1 MGLLAPLGLLGL
13 IAVPAIIALYF
24 LKYRRPERQ
33 VTAPWLWQALH
44 LDRAA
49 NAWRQPFKPSLLLL
63 LQLLVVAAL
72 ALALARPFIP
82 APARTASNL
91 VILLDG
97 SGSMQATDL
106 APNRFAKAVA
116 EAEGLID
123 DLPAGGRASVILLT
137 RSPEILIADESDRGR
152 VRRAVR
158 TAEPSYGEAD
168 LGEGIALATAL
179 LGGRPDGQIA
189 VIGSGHYRGAE
200 GLAPSSVPVTYI
212 PVGGPAPNLAVALLT
227 ARQVGGAWSAFALIQ
242 NGGPTETSGAVEFWV
257 DQKLSAVETITVPA
271 GESRSVSWPIPGA
284 AKQISVRLPS
294 GDALALDN
302 QAWLPISGASG
313 GRVLLVTEG
322 NPFLERALGLIPG
335 VTLTQVKP
343 ADFKPG
349 GQDLYIFDRFVPSAL
364 PEGGH
369 LLLIDPPGEGEAVPV
384 GPVMARSEDPLLA
397 NVDSGE
403 VLVALALKHELP
415 PGARLLWTGP
425 DGLPLLWLEG
435 ESKAVF
441 SFSLQA
447 SDLPLRT
454 AFPILMNRL
463 VDTLLPG
470 APVPPGGLQ
479 PGEAVRARP
488 WPSATALEWISP
500 TGERQRFTLG
510 PDSPPPTLVA
520 GRPGLWTVRQ
530 ETPDGERLTPV
541 AVNLFSGL
549 VSDLTPAAELRVPVL
564 PEAGAVPTQAPL
576 PLWRYLGWLALGV
589 ALLEWWAWRG
599 FPRPRWAGGSGRSAS
614 TESGRSD
621 GRAGRS
627 GRPAGSDRGGV
638 AAWVGRLTANLAA
651 SLRGFGELLRP
662 TNLRT
667 RLRSKPAPG
676 MAPKRRPGLFRLLF
690 IGLLL
695 LAILAPVLPYP
706 ARNQAVLF
714 IADLSASTRS
724 ARPAMERFIREA
736 IATKQPDD
744 LAGVLVV
751 GEDAALEA
759 PISAAPQFTGFTTV
773 LRPDWSDL
781 ARGLRLGA
789 ALLPAGYRPRIVL
802 LSDGQENL
810 GNAALEAERLRAN
823 GIRVDVVDL
832 PLETG
837 PEALIRSLE
846 GPTALRQGERL
857 QMTAHLAATVP
868 TNATL
873 RIYRESELVQT
884 RPLQLQP
891 GEQSLPLDL
900 GELPPG
906 LHRIWATLDAEPDGL
921 NQNNEAALMVQVGG
935 APSVLIVE
943 GRQGAGENIARA
955 LTASGMQ
962 VERRGPSGL
971 PTHATQLIRYAS
983 VVLVD
988 VTAQSMGNAAMDALA
1003 TYVRQS
1009 GHGLVTVGGEQSY
1022 ALGGWAGTPLEAVLP
1037 VTMDA
1042 PQRKELPP
1050 VAVALI
1056 IENFESQAKINT
1068 SKEAGKALVDLLTPR
1083 DTILVGDATVVG
1095 KWSVPPQRVT
1105 DKAAIK
1111 KLIDGMAPGDPPHY
1125 MDHLEAAAAELEKV
1139 DAKLKHI
1146 VLAGDGDAQGI
1157 NFSQYAA
1164 RVAAIAAKGI
1174 TISTV
1179 HVNWLNPGEEIL
1191 MQLIARVGN
1200 GRYYL
1205 AQDVN
1210 IAPQIF
1216 LKEAQQ
1222 ISRPAAVE
1230 ERFQPAV
1237 VSRSPVLDGVGGLP
1251 PLDGYVALTPKPTA
1265 QVVLQSAQGDP
1276 VLAVGQAGLGRV
1288 AAWTSDLDGRW
1299 SSDLIGSPAF
1309 QTLVSNL
1316 VGWSL
1321 PPVDGGA
1328 LRTRASV
1335 AGGRAQLT
1343 VQLPAEGLPGL
1354 ESLGFEAGS
1363 GSGAVAWPPQLTAG
1377 VIRPDGSTQV
1387 LTLPATGPGQYAG
1400 SIPAEQRGPY
1410 VVKLSAGTKVQSVQ
1424 LGETFLVVPY
1434 SPEFAAA
1441 GTNDGLLA
1449 HLAALTGGTKGI
1461 EAAGAFARNLSVRA
1475 GWLDLSGPLL
1485 ALLVLLWLID
1495 VARRRLTF
1503 GPGDLRALFTRR
1515 QVVAGESAA
1524 GALVGRM
1531 RDRRTEG
1538 ATVSRPSGA
1547 EGPIPVARPTPRE
1560 APEATRPQTAAPAAA
1575 SKPSAPAAPHTPP
1588 TSASTPKPPTPA
1600 APHTPPTSTAAP
1612 KPSSAAAKPAASTGE
1627 AKAEADRGKAES
1639 TASRLLA
1646 AKRKK

>member
-13 IAVPAIIALYF
+13 LALPAIIALYF
-24 LKYRRPERQ
+24 LKYKRPERQ
-33 VTAPWLWQALH
+33 VTAPWLWTALH

-63 LQLLVVAAL
+63 LQLLVVLAL
-72 ALALARPFIP
+72 ALALARPFVP
-82 APARTASNL
+82 APARTAANL

-97 SGSMQATDL
+97 SGTMQATDV
-106 APNRFAKAVA
+106 AGGRFAKAVA
-116 EAEGLID
+116 EAEELID

-152 VRRAVR
+152 LRRALR
-158 TAEPSYGEAD
+158 DAEPSTGEAD
-168 LGEGIALATAL
+168 LGEGLALANAL
-179 LGGRPDGQIA
+179 LGGRSDGQIA
-189 VIGSGHYRGAE
+189 VMGSGHFRGAE
-200 GLAPSSVPVTYI
+200 GLAPSAVPVTYI
-212 PVGGPAPNLAVALLT
+212 PVGAPAPNLAVALLT

-242 NGGPTETSGAVEFWV
+242 NGGPEQTSGAVEFWI
-257 DQKLSAVETITVPA
+257 DQKLAGVETITVPS

-284 AKQISVRLPS
+284 AKQISVRLPG

-302 QAWLPISGASG
+302 QAWLPMTGASG

-322 NPFLERALGLIPG
+322 NPFLERALKLIPG

-343 ADFKPG
+343 VDFKPG
-349 GQDLYIFDRFVPSAL
+349 GQDLYVFDRFAPSSL
-364 PEGGH
+364 PAGGH
-369 LLLIDPPGEGEAVPV
+369 FLLIDPPTSGEPVPV
-384 GPVMARSEDPLLA
+384 GAVTARADDPLLA
-397 NVDSGE
+397 NVDSSE
-403 VLVALALKHELP
+403 VLVAQARKHQLP
-415 PGARLLWTGP
+415 TGARVLWTGP
-425 DGLPLLWLEG
+425 DGMPLLWLEG

-441 SFSLQA
+441 AFALQA

-454 AFPILMNRL
+454 AFPILLNRL
-463 VDTLLPG
+463 VDALLPG
-470 APVPPGGLQ
+470 APVPSGGLQ

-488 WPSATALEWISP
+488 WPSATALEWLSP
-500 TGERQRFTLG
+500 SGERQRFELG
-510 PDSPPPTLVA
+510 KDSPPPTLVA

-549 VSDLTPAAELRVPVL
+549 VSDLTPAAELKVPVL
-564 PEAGAVPTQAPL
+564 PEAGAVPTEAPL

-599 FPRPRWAGGSGRSAS
+599 FPRPRWAGASGKAGAKANGRSFF
-614 TESGRSD
+614 T
-621 GRAGRS
+621 
-627 GRPAGSDRGGV
+627 
-638 AAWVGRLTANLAA
+638 RLTAQARTTVRAL
-651 SLRGFGELLRP
+651 GELLRP
-662 TNLRT
+662 ANIRNRLHAQRT
-667 RLRSKPAPG
+667 PG
-676 MAPKRRPGLFRLLF
+676 MAPRRRPGIFRLLF
-690 IGLLL
+690 IALLL
-695 LAILAPVLPYP
+695 LAIVAPLMPYP
-706 ARNQAVLF
+706 ARHQAVLF
-714 IADLSASTRS
+714 VADLSASTRS
-724 ARPAMERFIREA
+724 ARPAMERFIRSAIEA
-736 IATKQPDD
+736 KEADD
-744 LAGVLVV
+744 LAGVLAI

-759 PISAAPQFTGFTTV
+759 PLSPAPQFTGFTTV

-810 GNAALEAERLRAN
+810 GNAALEAERLRAK

-832 PLETG
+832 ALQNG
-837 PEALIRSLE
+837 PEVLIRSLE
-846 GPTALRQGERL
+846 GPTTLRQGEKVQL
-857 QMTAHLAATVP
+857 TAHLAATVQ

-906 LHRIWATLDAEPDGL
+906 LHRIWATLDAAVDGL

-935 APSVLIVE
+935 APSILIVE
-943 GRQGAGENIARA
+943 GRPGAGENLARA

-971 PTHATQLIRYAS
+971 PTHATQLVRYSS

-988 VTAQSMGNAAMDALA
+988 VTAQSMGTPVMEALA

-1037 VTMDA
+1037 VTTDA

-1056 IENFESQAKINT
+1056 IENFESQEKINT

-1095 KWSVPPQRVT
+1095 SWVVKPQRVT

-1111 KLIDGMAPGDPPHY
+1111 KQIDGMAPGDPPDY
-1125 MDHLEAAAAELEKV
+1125 MGHLEAAAAELEKV
-1139 DAKLKHI
+1139 DAKVKHI

-1157 NFSQYAA
+1157 TFGQYAS

-1174 TISTV
+1174 SISTV
-1179 HVNWLNPGEEIL
+1179 HVNWLHPGEETL
-1191 MQLIARVGN
+1191 MQLIASVGH

-1205 AQDVN
+1205 AQDVSV
-1210 IAPQIF
+1210 APQIF

-1237 VSRSPVLDGVGGLP
+1237 VSRSPVLEGFGGLP
-1251 PLDGYVALTPKPTA
+1251 PLDGYIATTPKPTA

-1299 SSDLIGSPAF
+1299 SRELVGSAAF
-1309 QTLVSNL
+1309 QTLVSNV

-1321 PPVDGGA
+1321 PSADGGA

-1335 AGGRAQLT
+1335 AGGKAQLT

-1354 ESLGFEAGS
+1354 ESLGFGGTGAGAGS
-1363 GSGAVAWPPQLTAG
+1363 GSGSGSAGSTVVWPPQLTAG
-1377 VIRPDGSTQV
+1377 IIRPDGSTQV

-1434 SPEFAAA
+1434 SPEFASA
-1441 GTNDGLLA
+1441 GTNDTLLA
-1449 HLAALTGGTKGI
+1449 HLAGLTGGAKGI
-1461 EAAGAFARNLSVRA
+1461 EPAAAFARNLPVRA

-1485 ALLVLLWLID
+1485 ALLVLLWLVD
-1495 VARRRLTF
+1495 VARRRLAF
-1503 GPGDLRALFTRR
+1503 GPGDLRALFSRR
-1515 QVVAGESAA
+1515 KAVEGESAA
-1524 GALVGRM
+1524 GALVGRL
-1531 RDRRTEG
+1531 RERRSDG
-1538 ATVSRPSGA
+1538 KPLPSRPEQVDAAPTASPA
-1547 EGPIPVARPTPRE
+1547 PAARPTSSQTPAEPR
-1560 APEATRPQTAAPAAA
+1560 PAAQPA
-1575 SKPSAPAAPHTPP
+1575 AKQEQPSA
-1588 TSASTPKPPTPA
+1588 
-1600 APHTPPTSTAAP
+1600 
-1612 KPSSAAAKPAASTGE
+1612 AKQEPQEG
-1627 AKAEADRGKAES
+1627 S

>member
-13 IAVPAIIALYF
+13 LALPAIIALYF

-33 VTAPWLWQALH
+33 VTAPWLWTALH

-49 NAWRQPFKPSLLLL
+49 NAWRQPFRPSLLML
-63 LQLLVVAAL
+63 LQLLVALAL

-82 APARTASNL
+82 APTRTAANL

-97 SGSMQATDL
+97 SGTMQATDL

-116 EAEGLID
+116 EAEELVA

-137 RSPEILIADESDRGR
+137 RSPEILIAAEADRGR
-152 VRRAVR
+152 VRKVLREAR
-158 TAEPSYGEAD
+158 PSAGEAD
-168 LGEGIALATAL
+168 LGEGLALATAL

-189 VIGSGHYRGAE
+189 VIGSGHFRGAE
-200 GLAPSSVPVTYI
+200 GLAPSPVPVTYI

-242 NGGPTETSGAVEFWV
+242 NGGPTEASGAVELWL
-257 DQKLSAVETITVPA
+257 DQKLAAVETVTVPA
-271 GESRSVSWPIPGA
+271 GESRAVSWPIPGA
-284 AKQISVRLPS
+284 AKLLSVRIPG

-302 QAWLPISGASG
+302 QAWLPVTGATG
-313 GRVLLVTEG
+313 GRVLLVSEG
-322 NPFLERALGLIPG
+322 NPFLERALKLIPG

-343 ADFKPG
+343 ADFKAG
-349 GQDLYIFDRFVPSAL
+349 GQDLYIFDRFTPTAL
-364 PEGGH
+364 PAGGH
-369 LLLIDPPGEGEAVPV
+369 FLLIDPPGTGEVRPV
-384 GPVMARSEDPLLA
+384 GPVTGRTDDPLLA
-397 NVDSGE
+397 NVDSSE
-403 VLVALALKHELP
+403 VLVAQARRHELP
-415 PGARLLWTGP
+415 TGARVLWTGP

-479 PGEAVRARP
+479 PGEAVRVRP
-488 WPSATALEWISP
+488 WPSATALEWLGP
-500 TGERQRFTLG
+500 NGERQRFELG

-541 AVNLFSGL
+541 AVNLFAGL
-549 VSDLTPAAELRVPVL
+549 VSEMAPAAALKVPVL
-564 PEAGAVPTQAPL
+564 PEAGSVPTEAPL
-576 PLWRYLGWLALGV
+576 PLWRWLGWLALGV
-589 ALLEWWAWRG
+589 ALFEWWAWRG
-599 FPRPRWAGGSGRSAS
+599 FPRPRWHGGQADLRQGLRRLAQGAGALAQRLHPANRRSR
-614 TESGRSD
+614 G
-621 GRAGRS
+621 
-627 GRPAGSDRGGV
+627 DR
-638 AAWVGRLTANLAA
+638 
-651 SLRGFGELLRP
+651 RP
-662 TNLRT
+662 T
-667 RLRSKPAPG
+667 PG
-676 MAPKRRPGLFRLLF
+676 LVSRRRPGLFRLAF
-690 IGLLL
+690 ITLLL
-695 LAILAPVLPYP
+695 LAILAPALPYP
-706 ARNQAVLF
+706 ARHQAVLF
-714 IADLSASTRS
+714 VADLSASTRS
-724 ARPAMERFIREA
+724 ARPAMERFIRSA
-736 IATKQPDD
+736 IESKGPDD
-744 LAGVLVV
+744 LAGVLVI

-759 PISAAPQFTGFTTV
+759 PISTAPQFTGFTTV

-810 GNAALEAERLRAN
+810 GNAALEAERLRAK

-837 PEALIRSLE
+837 PEALIRSLA
-846 GPTALRQGERL
+846 GPTALRQGEKL
-857 QMTAHLAATVP
+857 QLTAHLAATVQ
-868 TNATL
+868 TTATL
-873 RIYRESELVQT
+873 RLYRESDLIQT
-884 RPLQLQP
+884 RSLQLQA
-891 GEQSLPLDL
+891 GDQSLPLDL

-935 APSVLIVE
+935 APSILIVE
-943 GRQGAGENIARA
+943 GRPGAGENLARA

-971 PTHATQLIRYAS
+971 PTHATQLVRYAS

-988 VTAQSMGNAAMDALA
+988 VQAQSMGLAAMDALA

-1022 ALGGWAGTPLEAVLP
+1022 ALGGWSGTPLETILP
-1037 VTMDA
+1037 VTMEA

-1050 VAVALI
+1050 VAVALL
-1056 IENFESQAKINT
+1056 IENFESQEKINT

-1083 DTILVGDATVVG
+1083 DTILVGDATLVGGWVV
-1095 KWSVPPQRVT
+1095 KPTLVA

-1111 KLIDGMAPGDPPHY
+1111 AQIDGMAPGDPPDY
-1125 MDHLEAAAAELEKV
+1125 MGHLEAAAAELEKV

-1157 NFSQYAA
+1157 SFSQYAT

-1179 HVNWLNPGEEIL
+1179 HVNWLHPGEERL
-1191 MQLIARVGN
+1191 MQLIASVGR

-1210 IAPQIF
+1210 VAPQIF

-1230 ERFQPAV
+1230 ERFQPAI
-1237 VSRSPVLDGVGGLP
+1237 VSRSSVLQGVGGLP
-1251 PLDGYVALTPKPTA
+1251 PLDGYVATTPKPTA

-1276 VLAVGQAGLGRV
+1276 VLAIGQAGLGRV
-1288 AAWTSDLDGRW
+1288 ATWTSDLDGRW
-1299 SSDLIGSPAF
+1299 SRDLVGSAAF
-1309 QTLVSNL
+1309 QVLVSNL

-1321 PPVDGGA
+1321 PPADGGA

-1354 ESLGFEAGS
+1354 ASLGFGSGTGSANSTGAAGGAGS
-1363 GSGAVAWPPQLTAG
+1363 TGAAAAWPPNLTAG

-1441 GTNDGLLA
+1441 GT
-1449 HLAALTGGTKGI
+1449 
-1461 EAAGAFARNLSVRA
+1461 
-1475 GWLDLSGPLL
+1475 
-1485 ALLVLLWLID
+1485 
-1495 VARRRLTF
+1495 
-1503 GPGDLRALFTRR
+1503 
-1515 QVVAGESAA
+1515 
-1524 GALVGRM
+1524 
-1531 RDRRTEG
+1531 
-1538 ATVSRPSGA
+1538 
-1547 EGPIPVARPTPRE
+1547 
-1560 APEATRPQTAAPAAA
+1560 
-1575 SKPSAPAAPHTPP
+1575 
-1588 TSASTPKPPTPA
+1588 
-1600 APHTPPTSTAAP
+1600 
-1612 KPSSAAAKPAASTGE
+1612 
-1627 AKAEADRGKAES
+1627 
-1639 TASRLLA
+1639 
-1646 AKRKK
+1646 